1 MQWLKHIVVDLLTT
15 LVIALAVFYEDNT
28 LTYIV
33 YAYTILMC
41 IARLASLISRNFQK
55 ITQRKV
61 SEAPIW
67 IYHILY
73 FLNVVIL
80 VLGMWFI
87 TAAAW
92 IFIWGVA
99 AYVHKRQSTL

>member
-1 MQWLKHIVVDLLTT
+1 MQWLKNIVVDLLTT
-15 LVIALAVFYEDNT
+15 IVIALAVFYEETT

-41 IARLASLISRNFQK
+41 IARLASLLSRNFQK

-67 IYHILY
+67 VYHLLY
-73 FLNVVIL
+73 FLNVLIL
-80 VLGMWFI
+80 GLGMWFI
-87 TAAAW
+87 TAAGW

>member
-15 LVIALAVFYEDNT
+15 IVIALAVFYEDTT

-41 IARLASLISRNFQK
+41 IARFASLMSRNFQK

-67 IYHILY
+67 IYHLLY
-73 FLNVVIL
+73 FLNVLIL
-80 VLGMWFI
+80 VLGTWFI
-87 TAAAW
+87 TAAGW
-92 IFIWGVA
+92 IFIWVVA
-99 AYVHKRQSTL
+99 GYVHKRQSTL

>member
-1 MQWLKHIVVDLLTT
+1 MEWLKNIVVDFLTT
-15 LVIALAVFYEDNT
+15 IVIALAVFFEEST

-41 IARLASLISRNFQK
+41 IARLVSLLSRNFQK

-67 IYHILY
+67 VYHLLY
-73 FLNVVIL
+73 FLNVLIL
-80 VLGMWFI
+80 GLGMWFI
-87 TAAAW
+87 TAAGW

-99 AYVHKRQSTL
+99 GYVHKRQKTL